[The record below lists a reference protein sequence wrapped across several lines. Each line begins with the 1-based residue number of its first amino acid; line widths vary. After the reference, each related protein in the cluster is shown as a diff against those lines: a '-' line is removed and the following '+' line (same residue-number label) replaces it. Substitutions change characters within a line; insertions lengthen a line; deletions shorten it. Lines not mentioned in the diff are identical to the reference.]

1 MVLVERML
9 MKEQMVEEVG
19 VAQQDGL
26 DVARKSALY
35 FAHRYTG
42 LTNKGTCPSSLTL
55 LIACESCHPGR
66 YFDL

>member
-1 MVLVERML
+1 MG
-9 MKEQMVEEVG
+9 MKELMVGVVD

-42 LTNKGTCPSSLTL
+42 LTNKRTLPFSLTL
-55 LIACESCHPGR
+55 LIACESCNPGR
-66 YFDL
+66 YFDR